1 MLRKWL
7 LFLGLEKKSCAT
19 VFAAHSDIIWD
30 VQCHPSEP
38 ALFMSCS
45 QVSQMCVCVGACV
58 SGICVWMCERERV
71 CVCVCVCACMS
82 VLHMC
87 VCVCVCDVGKKCTC
101 TSRYKNIK
109 STLFLSLKNILPCF
123 WLWGCVVKITPTTH
137 HPEVPCAVNR
147 MLKYYCGQYRLHM
160 FALCFEGWQNS
171 PLGLPGQ

>member
-1 MLRKWL
+1 MIVISGVGKEKLCYCFCSPQWHH
-7 LFLGLEKKSCAT
+7 LGCA
-19 VFAAHSDIIWD
+19 
-30 VQCHPSEP
+30 
-38 ALFMSCS
+38 
-45 QVSQMCVCVGACV
+45 VSPLWTSPLHVMFTGQSNVCVLVRAWVAYVCECV
-58 SGICVWMCERERV
+58 RERV
-71 CVCVCVCACMS
+71 CVCVCVCVCMYEC
-82 VLHMC
+82 VAHVC
-87 VCVCVCDVGKKCTC
+87 VCVCVCDVGKKFTC